1 VKKFIHVSSRPTSFL
16 SALREMRR
24 IYGGNV
30 QGVTVVAST
39 NAMGTTVIIGD
50 GNVCRRSRLASK
62 KEASAPSLLSV
73 PGGMLMMMFHRE
85 SEVNIDSD
93 EEVPTTASS
102 SFLPLIAYRDDATNV
117 CPRDDTPTGL
127 SPPSGD
133 RPRRRRRSQKGGRS
147 SSSQTVA
154 DAARRR
160 LTVFSMCLALLLFV
174 LRANNNK
181 DGGDDSADGVSPS
194 SSNLPTFN
202 GSAWVE
208 SLTESLETA
217 KKELATTLRDDYG
230 RDVADRL
237 FMLDDDTTTNNNN
250 NNKSPSNGSARGQ
263 TVFEPANLD
272 DPKTAWDGF
281 GRKIAMKLVQSA
293 MLRSHH
299 NPSTPSSPSVPP
311 TLVWATAGH
320 SAAAGHG
327 NLYNQS
333 YTAVMEQRLQSF
345 FHLLGVQFVGRNYA
359 VGGAS
364 SGPEIALCLGPL
376 LGHND
381 VDVVSWDY
389 GMTDGSFLERLEL
402 FMVRAAHLPS
412 RPVAVAFPREQQMD
426 GEDDAHHRQRRRHVL
441 ANLAQYG
448 LPAFVQDEAE
458 FQNLLKT
465 QVPDTFG
472 KTQAEIDRMTR
483 FTRSF
488 VCQGQVEEGDPY
500 CDDEKFDMTVC
511 PDRRFRTSWHPG
523 WKWHAYQGNLM
534 AMFVVEAVERSIA
547 MLRQRVGRQEDV
559 DVDLTLLLEE
569 LMNSESNDYQSVLG
583 NVSARLPPHAHRYH
597 RPQQRDGDDDHE
609 GDDDSTPNE
618 VHGDA
623 DDDGN
628 QWLRQLYYTSPN
640 YCHIALLPSEIR
652 YRGILKEHPAPPMLA
667 SGLVV
672 TNPVDFEPAL
682 VRNPW
687 EAIRDDEDN
696 NWNASSSDEMLLLGD
711 PDTRQVDCPIP
722 LNVDHQDFFFVS
734 QRDGWRH
741 VYVPNSREVEAYGSI
756 IALHGVVALC
766 YVGCP
771 WGQCLATDMRW
782 KSGSPNVVDLRV
794 NGVDVTNLKEMDAHS
809 NCFVLEHQGGFVWE
823 PRHGGGVDV
832 DDPSNLMPAV
842 GQFRISARVSGGPT
856 NYVRFSS
863 FLLW

>member
-1 VKKFIHVSSRPTSFL
+1 
-16 SALREMRR
+16 
-24 IYGGNV
+24 
-30 QGVTVVAST
+30 
-39 NAMGTTVIIGD
+39 
-50 GNVCRRSRLASK
+50 
-62 KEASAPSLLSV
+62 
-73 PGGMLMMMFHRE
+73 MLMMMFHRE
-85 SEVNIDSD
+85 SEVNIDGD
-93 EEVPTTASS
+93 EEVLTTASSGSSS
-102 SFLPLIAYRDDATNV
+102 SFLPLIAYLEDGNSNR
-117 CPRDDTPTGL
+117 CPRDDTATGL

-133 RPRRRRRSQKGGRS
+133 RTRRRRHRRSPKGGRS

-154 DAARRR
+154 DATRRR
-160 LTVFSMCLALLLFV
+160 LTVFAFCLTLLLFV
-174 LRANNNK
+174 LRANNK
-181 DGGDDSADGVSPS
+181 DDGDNSAGGLSPS
-194 SSNLPTFN
+194 SPPPSSPNPPPFDA
-202 GSAWVE
+202 SAWIE
-208 SLTESLETA
+208 SLSDALEIA

-237 FMLDDDTTTNNNN
+237 FMLDEDNN
-250 NNKSPSNGSARGQ
+250 SPSNGSARGQ
-263 TVFEPANLD
+263 TVFQPANPD

-281 GRKIAMKLVQSA
+281 GRKIAMKLVRSA
-293 MLRSHH
+293 LLRSRHD
-299 NPSTPSSPSVPP
+299 PSTPSSPAVPP

-333 YTAVMEQRLQSF
+333 YTALMEQRLQPF
-345 FHLLGVQFVGRNYA
+345 FQLFQVQFVGRNYA

-364 SGPEIALCLGPL
+364 SGPEIALCVGPL

-402 FMVRAAHLPS
+402 FVVRAAHLPS

-426 GEDDAHHRQRRRHVL
+426 GEDDAHHPQRRRHVL

-458 FQNLLKT
+458 FLNVLKKH
-465 QVPDTFG
+465 VPDTFG
-472 KTQAEIDRMTR
+472 KTQSEIDRMSR

-500 CDDEKFDMTVC
+500 CDDEKFDTTIC

-534 AMFVVEAVERSIA
+534 AIFVVEAVERSIA
-547 MLRQRVGRQEDV
+547 MLRQRALHQEDL
-559 DVDLTLLLEE
+559 DLTMLLEQLVE
-569 LMNSESNDYQSVLG
+569 SERSDYQSVIG
-583 NVSARLPPHAHRYH
+583 NVSALLPPHAHRYH
-597 RPQQRDGDDDHE
+597 RQQQPEGDDNGED
-609 GDDDSTPNE
+609 DDDSTPNE

-623 DDDGN
+623 DTAADDGN

-640 YCHIALLPSEIR
+640 YCHIALLPSEMR
-652 YRGILKEHPAPPMLA
+652 YRGILDEHPAPPLLA
-667 SGLVV
+667 NGHVV

-687 EAIRDDEDN
+687 EAIRDEDDN

-711 PDTRQVDCPIP
+711 PDTRQVDCPVP

-734 QRDGWRH
+734 ERDGWRH
-741 VYVPNSREVEAYGSI
+741 VDVPNSREVQAYGSI
-756 IALHGVVALC
+756 ALRGVLALC

-771 WGQCLATDMRW
+771 WGQCMATDMRW
-782 KSGSPNVVDLRV
+782 KSGSSNVVDLRV
-794 NGVDVTNLKEMDAHS
+794 NGVDVTNLKEIDAHS
-809 NCFVLEHQGGFVWE
+809 NCFVLEHEGGSVWE
-823 PRHGGGVDV
+823 PRHGGGGGV

-842 GQFRISARVSGGPT
+842 VGQFRVSARVSGSPT

>member
-1 VKKFIHVSSRPTSFL
+1 MP
-16 SALREMRR
+16 
-24 IYGGNV
+24 
-30 QGVTVVAST
+30 
-39 NAMGTTVIIGD
+39 
-50 GNVCRRSRLASK
+50 
-62 KEASAPSLLSV
+62 
-73 PGGMLMMMFHRE
+73 MMMFHRE
-85 SEVNIDSD
+85 SEVDGDSD

-102 SFLPLIAYRDDATNV
+102 SSSSSSFLPLIAYTDDDDTSL
-117 CPRDDTPTGL
+117 CPRDDTATGL

-133 RPRRRRRSQKGGRS
+133 HARRLHRRRSQEGRIS
-147 SSSQTVA
+147 SSSQRDA

-160 LTVFSMCLALLLFV
+160 LTVFSMCLALLVFV
-174 LRANNNK
+174 LRANK
-181 DGGDDSADGVSPS
+181 DRGDDSMGGLSSS
-194 SSNLPTFN
+194 SSNPPPFN
-202 GSAWVE
+202 ASAWVE
-208 SLTESLETA
+208 SLTESLEIA
-217 KKELATTLRDDYG
+217 KGELATTLRDGYG

-237 FMLDDDTTTNNNN
+237 FMLDDDDTNN
-250 NNKSPSNGSARGQ
+250 PSNGSARGR
-263 TVFEPANLD
+263 TVFEPANPD
-272 DPKTAWDGF
+272 VPKAAWEGF

-293 MLRSHH
+293 LMRMRMTRRNDPLK
-299 NPSTPSSPSVPP
+299 TSSPVPP
-311 TLVWATAGH
+311 ALVWATAGH

-333 YTAVMEQRLQSF
+333 YTAVLEQRLRPF
-345 FHLLGVQFVGRNYA
+345 FHRLGVQFVGRNYA

-364 SGPEIALCLGPL
+364 SGPEIALCVGPL

-389 GMTDGSFLERLEL
+389 GMTDGSFLERIEL
-402 FMVRAAHLPS
+402 FMVRAAYLPS
-412 RPVAVAFPREQQMD
+412 RPVAVAFPREQQLD
-426 GEDDAHHRQRRRHVL
+426 VEEDAHHRQRRRHVL

-458 FQNLLKT
+458 FQSVLKKH
-465 QVPDTFG
+465 VPDTFG
-472 KTQAEIDRMTR
+472 KTQSEIDHMSR

-500 CDDEKFDMTVC
+500 CDDEKFDTTVC

-534 AMFVVEAVERSIA
+534 AVFVVKAVEHA
-547 MLRQRVGRQEDV
+547 VEMLRQRALHRE
-559 DVDLTLLLEE
+559 DVDLTMLQEQLVE
-569 LMNSESNDYQSVLG
+569 SERSDYQSVMG
-583 NVSARLPPHAHRYH
+583 NVSARLPPYAHRYH
-597 RPQQRDGDDDHE
+597 RQQQPDGDDANDDKE
-609 GDDDSTPNE
+609 IDDSTPNE
-618 VHGDA
+618 VPGDA
-623 DDDGN
+623 DTVDDDGD

-652 YRGILKEHPAPPMLA
+652 YRGILDEHPTPPVLA
-667 SGLVV
+667 NGRTV
-672 TNPVDFEPAL
+672 TDPVDFEPAL

-687 EAIRDDEDN
+687 EAIREDDN
-696 NWNASSSDEMLLLGD
+696 NWNASSSDEMVLLGD

-741 VYVPNSREVEAYGSI
+741 VDVPNVREVDAYGSI
-756 IALHGVVALC
+756 ALQGILALC

-771 WGQCLATDMRW
+771 WEECMATDVRW
-782 KSGSPNVVDLRV
+782 QHGSPNVVDLQV
-794 NGVDVTNLKEMDAHS
+794 NGVDVTHLKEMDAHS
-809 NCFVLEHQGGFVWE
+809 NCYVLEHQGGFVWE
-823 PRHGGGVDV
+823 PRHGGGGVHVDV

>member
-1 VKKFIHVSSRPTSFL
+1 ML
-16 SALREMRR
+16 EMRLT
-24 IYGGNV
+24 YGGSV

-39 NAMGTTVIIGD
+39 NAMGTTVIHHW
-50 GNVCRRSRLASK
+50 RRQRLSEKPARI
-62 KEASAPSLLSV
+62 KEASAPSLLSA
-73 PGGMLMMMFHRE
+73 PGVMPMMMFHRDL
-85 SEVNIDSD
+85 EVNIDSD
-93 EEVPTTASS
+93 EEVPSTASS
-102 SFLPLIAYRDDATNV
+102 SSSSFPLIAYSDDATNR
-117 CPRDDTPTGL
+117 CPRDDTTTGL

-133 RPRRRRRSQKGGRS
+133 RARRRRPSQKGGRS

-154 DAARRR
+154 DATRRR
-160 LTVFSMCLALLLFV
+160 LTVFAACLGLLLFA
-174 LRANNNK
+174 LRANNK
-181 DGGDDSADGVSPS
+181 DYGGDNSMGGVPPS
-194 SSNLPTFN
+194 SPNPPPFN
-202 GSAWVE
+202 ATAWIE
-208 SLTESLETA
+208 SLAESLAIA
-217 KKELATTLRDDYG
+217 KNELAKTLRGDYG

-237 FMLDDDTTTNNNN
+237 FLLDDDNNNN
-250 NNKSPSNGSARGQ
+250 NNNNPSNGSARGQ
-263 TVFEPANLD
+263 TVFQPANPD

-293 MLRSHH
+293 LMRMHMSRRHD
-299 NPSTPSSPSVPP
+299 PSTPSSPVQP

-333 YTAVMEQRLQSF
+333 YTAVLEQRLQPF
-345 FHLLGVQFVGRNYA
+345 FQLFRVQFVGRNYA

-402 FMVRAAHLPS
+402 FMVRVAHLPS
-412 RPVAVAFPREQQMD
+412 RPVAVAFPREQQLD

-441 ANLAQYG
+441 ANLAQHG

-458 FQNLLKT
+458 FQNRLKKH
-465 QVPDTFG
+465 VPDTFG
-472 KTQAEIDRMTR
+472 KTQAEIDHMSR

-500 CDDEKFDMTVC
+500 CDDEKFDMSVC

-534 AMFVVEAVERSIA
+534 AVFVVKAVEHAVA
-547 MLRQRVGRQEDV
+547 MLRQHVSHQEDV
-559 DVDLTLLLEE
+559 DLTMLLEE
-569 LMNSESNDYQSVLG
+569 LVESERSDYQSVMG
-583 NVSARLPPHAHRYH
+583 NVSARLPPYAHRYH
-597 RPQQRDGDDDHE
+597 RQQQPDGDDDDDE
-609 GDDDSTPNE
+609 EIDDSTPNE
-618 VHGDA
+618 VLGDA
-623 DDDGN
+623 DAVDDDAN

-652 YRGILKEHPAPPMLA
+652 YRGILEEHPTPPVLA
-667 SGLVV
+667 NGLAV

-687 EAIRDDEDN
+687 EEIRDDEN

-711 PDTRQVDCPIP
+711 PDTRQVDCPVP

-741 VYVPNSREVEAYGSI
+741 VDVPNSREVDAYGSI
-756 IALHGVVALC
+756 VALRGVVALC

-782 KSGSPNVVDLRV
+782 QRESPNVVDLRRRR
-794 NGVDVTNLKEMDAHS
+794 DPP
-809 NCFVLEHQGGFVWE
+809 QGNRRPFELLRAGA
-823 PRHGGGVDV
+823 PRRVCVGT
-832 DDPSNLMPAV
+832 PARW
-842 GQFRISARVSGGPT
+842 GWRRC
-856 NYVRFSS
+856 R
-863 FLLW
+863 